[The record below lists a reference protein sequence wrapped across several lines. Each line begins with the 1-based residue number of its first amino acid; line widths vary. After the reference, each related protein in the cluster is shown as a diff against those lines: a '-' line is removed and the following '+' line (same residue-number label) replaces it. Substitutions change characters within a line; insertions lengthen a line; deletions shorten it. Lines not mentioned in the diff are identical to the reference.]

1 MTRTRWIIFAIL
13 VLLVF
18 GGLVAFNK
26 IQTAN
31 SPKSEGSRNV
41 YGLQES
47 HVKLVEYVDFQCEA
61 CKAYYPTMKE
71 IKEKYKDQ
79 VTIQI
84 KHLPIASSHPYA
96 KMAAG
101 YAESAAK
108 QGKFFEMHDKIF
120 EGQTLWQSAAD
131 PKQYFNTYAEELG
144 LDMDRLQ
151 SDLTST
157 EISAIINTDS
167 DEARSLGATGTPTF
181 VLNGKKIEPGN
192 SVEEISKILDEALS
206 QNRE

>member
-1 MTRTRWIIFAIL
+1 MTRTRWIIFVTL
-13 VLLVF
+13 VLLIF

-31 SPKSEGSRNV
+31 LPKSEGSKNI
-41 YGLQES
+41 YGLQDS
-47 HVKLVEYVDFQCEA
+47 HVTLTEYIDFQCEA
-61 CKAYYPTMKE
+61 CRAYYPTMKE

-84 KHLPIASSHPYA
+84 KHLPIASSHPFA

-101 YAESAAK
+101 YAEAAAK

-120 EGQTLWQSAAD
+120 EGQTTWQATD
-131 PKQYFNTYAEELG
+131 PKKYFDQYAEELG
-144 LDMDRLQ
+144 LDIEKLKIDVA
-151 SDLTST
+151 SS
-157 EISAIINTDS
+157 EITAIINADS
-167 DEARSLGATGTPTF
+167 DEAKSLGATGTPTF